1 MTFDPRSILFVPG
14 DRPERFAKAL
24 ASPADAICIDLED
37 AVAPEAKASARASAL
52 DFLKTSPEAA
62 RTVLRLNAL
71 STAAGMVDAA
81 ALLEAGVA
89 PAALMTPKAESADVL
104 ASLHAAFAGQGG
116 PQPLIAL
123 VESAAGLAH
132 AGDLARAPGVVAL
145 ALGPIDLAAQLGAQ
159 FDEQALSTIR
169 LQIRLGASRG
179 GVMAWDGPSLAI
191 DDLAQLSA
199 DARSAA
205 ALGFSGKL
213 CIHPAQVAAIN
224 AGFSPSAA
232 SIDWA
237 RRVIAAAK
245 SGKGAVTVDGKMVDR
260 PVVLHAEKILALA
273 GGNCSGAL
281 TPRRAIQTIA

>member
-213 CIHPAQVAAIN
+213 CIHPAQAATVN
-224 AGFSPSAA
+224 AGFTPSIEA
-232 SIDWA
+232 
-237 RRVIAAAK
+237 VAAAR
-245 SGKGAVTVDGKMVDR
+245 TVLAAAQGQGGVFRLDGRMIDAPVLASARKVLARAR
-260 PVVLHAEKILALA
+260 P
-273 GGNCSGAL
+273 
-281 TPRRAIQTIA
+281 